1 MKNLKIGVIVLEG
14 LGAFLGLGLTVY
26 QIIKVVKEDL
36 AEKKAKELETNPDI
50 KLSEAK

>member
-14 LGAFLGLGLTVY
+14 LGAFLSLGLTVY
-26 QIIKVVKEDL
+26 QIVKVVKEDL

-50 KLSEAK
+50 KLAESK

>member
-1 MKNLKIGVIVLEG
+1 MNKLRIGIIVLEG

-36 AEKKAKELETNPDI
+36 AEKKAKELETNPDN

>member
-14 LGAFLGLGLTVY
+14 LGAFLSLGLTFY
-26 QIIKVVKEDL
+26 QIVKVVKEDL

-50 KLSEAK
+50 KLTESK